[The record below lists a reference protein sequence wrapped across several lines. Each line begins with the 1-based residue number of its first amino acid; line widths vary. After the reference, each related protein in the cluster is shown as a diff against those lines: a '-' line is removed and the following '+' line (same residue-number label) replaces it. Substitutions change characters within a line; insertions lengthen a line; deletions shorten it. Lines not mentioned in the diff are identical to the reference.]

1 MDKQL
6 IISVGREYGSG
17 GHEIAQKLA
26 DFYGL
31 PLYDHNLLQ
40 EVAAKLN
47 LSDEELADLKDYD
60 EKEKNYLLARTI
72 KGYNNSPEQ
81 NVAKLQFNL
90 LREWAKEGKSCVIV
104 GRCSDQILKDNPNV
118 ITIFVNGTDLAKI
131 ERLMRIYDL
140 GEQDAEE
147 KMKKVDKKR
156 REYHNSNCK
165 ADWGKASSYD
175 LCICS
180 SHLGI
185 DGTVE
190 ILKKYI
196 EARTK

>member
-17 GHEIAQKLA
+17 GHEIAQKL
-26 DFYGL
+26 
-31 PLYDHNLLQ
+31 
-40 EVAAKLN
+40 
-47 LSDEELADLKDYD
+47 
-60 EKEKNYLLARTI
+60 EKNYLLARTI

-90 LREWAKEGKSCVIV
+90 LREWAKEGKSFVIV

-131 ERLMRIYDL
+131 ERLMRIYDR

>member
-1 MDKQL
+1 
-6 IISVGREYGSG
+6 
-17 GHEIAQKLA
+17 
-26 DFYGL
+26 
-31 PLYDHNLLQ
+31 
-40 EVAAKLN
+40 
-47 LSDEELADLKDYD
+47 
-60 EKEKNYLLARTI
+60 
-72 KGYNNSPEQ
+72 
-81 NVAKLQFNL
+81 
-90 LREWAKEGKSCVIV
+90 
-104 GRCSDQILKDNPNV
+104 
-118 ITIFVNGTDLAKI
+118 
-131 ERLMRIYDL
+131 MRIYDL

-180 SHLGI
+180 SHLGV